1 MRDTTFEAA
10 PATLEKIT
18 LEKTVVL
25 RPAAQSTLGRTLMVG
40 YSSLCYLLFLGV
52 FLYLIGFVSNL
63 LVPVTIDGAGSAG
76 ASAAGPWGMALA
88 VNLLLLLAFG
98 VQHSGMARVGFK
110 KQITRFLPEAME
122 RSTYV
127 LMSSLVFVAI
137 FAFWQPMP
145 QMVWQL
151 EQPIL
156 RGLAYGAFA
165 MGWALVLLSTFLLSH
180 FELFGLKQTWNH
192 LQRRLPS
199 LPTFKTPAFY
209 RWVRHP
215 LMTGFLIAMW
225 ATPDLT
231 AGRALFAAGM
241 TAYILV
247 GTRFEEKDLVRFF
260 GETYRRYQKK
270 VPAFF
275 PNPWK
280 RISGPSDLAG

>member
-1 MRDTTFEAA
+1 MRDTTFDAT
-10 PATLEKIT
+10 PATLDNAVD
-18 LEKTVVL
+18 KTVVL
-25 RPAAQSTLGRTLMVG
+25 RPAQSTLSRSFMVG
-40 YSSLCYLLFLGV
+40 YSSLCYLLFQGV
-52 FLYLIGFVSNL
+52 FLYLVGFVSNL
-63 LVPVTIDGAGSAG
+63 VVPVTIDGTG
-76 ASAAGPWGMALA
+76 ASAAGPWGVALT
-88 VNLLLLLAFG
+88 VNLLLLTAFG
-98 VQHSGMARVGFK
+98 VQHSGMARAGFK
-110 KQITRFLPEAME
+110 RQITRFLPEAME

-127 LMSSLVFVAI
+127 LVSSLMFVAI
-137 FAFWQPMP
+137 FALWQPMP
-145 QMVWQL
+145 QMIWQL
-151 EQPIL
+151 EQPVL

-192 LQRRLPS
+192 LQRRVPS

-225 ATPDLT
+225 ATPDLSV
-231 AGRALFAAGM
+231 GRALFAAGM

-247 GTRFEEKDLVRFF
+247 GTRFEEKDLVRLF

-280 RISGPSDLAG
+280 RISGPKDLAG